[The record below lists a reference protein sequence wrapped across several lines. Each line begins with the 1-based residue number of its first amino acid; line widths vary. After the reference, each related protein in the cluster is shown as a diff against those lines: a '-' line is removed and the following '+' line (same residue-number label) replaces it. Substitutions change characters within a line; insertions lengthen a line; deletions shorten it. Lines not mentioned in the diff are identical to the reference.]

1 MKTFLK
7 VESKDKP
14 KLKEINYSTLYIR
27 TNIHK
32 ELREDEEF
40 FVYDEIQYEG
50 NEIIEY
56 IESKQIQSEQL
67 ITEQDLNLIETNE
80 RLRELNLM
88 VTELD
93 LRLLESEGEKI
104 NG

>member
-67 ITEQDLNLIETNE
+67 ITEL
-80 RLRELNLM
+80 ELNQIQSEQML
-88 VTELD
+88 TEID
-93 LRLLESEGEKI
+93 LKILELGV
-104 NG
+104 